1 MPPRRKKSTED
12 VQGTGPAASA
22 TQGRRS
28 SARLKDASMGSDL
41 SDSITRETP
50 IESTSKK
57 RKAVSDYKEGYYYQP
72 YYFEITEKK
81 TKKKAKGAGAS
92 AADAKNDD
100 GADDDVKASKNKGAG
115 KSKKAA
121 VNVSGNFAEQLFD
134 SYAEASDP
142 QSMTAEGFER
152 LCGEANIPMAGA
164 QPLLLAWQLDAK
176 ELGSFSRVEW
186 TKGLQDLQ
194 ITSLESL
201 AIALVDLEDLIVLR
215 KPPPAK
221 PVSQSISKGIKSKFA
236 PPAIDKYKKDRYWD
250 YSANVGSA
258 FSHFYNF
265 CFALVKKESSRNI
278 DMEYATA
285 FWSVILAPRY
295 PIMSEVVE
303 FINEKGTYKGV
314 NKDLWTMMY
323 EFCQNVQP
331 SLDGYDAE
339 GAWPT
344 LLDDFVEWK
353 KSKQGANAGD
363 AST

>member
-1 MPPRRKKSTED
+1 MPPRHKKSTED
-12 VQGTGPAASA
+12 VQDTGSAASA

-28 SARLKDASMGSDL
+28 SARLKDASMGTDL
-41 SDSITRETP
+41 SDSTTRETP

-57 RKAVSDYKEGYYYQP
+57 RKAVSDYKE
-72 YYFEITEKK
+72 EKK

-100 GADDDVKASKNKGAG
+100 GADDNVITSKNKGAG
-115 KSKKAA
+115 KWKKAA
-121 VNVSGNFAEQLFD
+121 VNVSGKFAEQFFD

-142 QSMTAEGFER
+142 QNMTAEGFER

-186 TKGLQDLQ
+186 TKGLQELQ

-201 AIALVDLEDLIVLR
+201 AIALADLEDLIVLR
-215 KPPPAK
+215 KPPPEK
-221 PVSQSISKGIKSKFA
+221 PVSQSISKGIKSKSA

-258 FSHFYNF
+258 FLQFYNF

-323 EFCQNVQP
+323 EFCQNIQP

-344 LLDDFVEWK
+344 LLDDFAEWK
-353 KSKQGANAGD
+353 KSKQGANTGA
-363 AST
+363 ASA